1 MQTWSRGPRP
11 LMLKQIERNSSTS
24 TSYVDVAIAP
34 VFNTE
39 KQLLG
44 MTLAF
49 LDTTAC
55 KRLTARP
62 ESTDAEL
69 ERLWA
74 KLQAAESKLETTQ
87 MDLEAAQQE
96 INLPAQDT
104 YDRN

>member
-1 MQTWSRGPRP
+1 MQTWSRSPCP
-11 LMLKQIERNSSTS
+11 LRLKQIECNSSTS
-24 TSYVDVAIAP
+24 TRYVDVAIAP

-39 KQLLG
+39 KQLLR

-49 LDTTAC
+49 LDSTAC

-62 ESTDAEL
+62 KVTDAEL
-69 ERLWA
+69 ETLTA

-96 INLPAQDT
+96 INLLAQDT